1 MSGRAVYWRRR
12 ARRVSELDL
21 RRLLVIRVRIAAPP
35 FGQEADG
42 EAVGF
47 ISVRIDDRVQPSLRE
62 RREWDEVVLLHGDA
76 GLLRQL
82 ADRGGGEAA
91 SRLSRTGREAPRLI
105 IHSAR
110 EEHAAI
116 GRPPQGDHRSG
127 HQDEL
132 AADPLSQLPQI

>member
-1 MSGRAVYWRRR
+1 MG
-12 ARRVSELDL
+12 
-21 RRLLVIRVRIAAPP
+21 IAAPP

-47 ISVRIDDRVQPSLRE
+47 VSVRIDDRVQPSLRE

-91 SRLSRTGREAPRLI
+91 PRLSRPSGEAPRSI
-105 IHSAR
+105 ISSAR
-110 EEHAAI
+110 EEHQAI
-116 GRPPQGDHRSG
+116 GRAPQGDHRPR
-127 HQDEL
+127 HQDQL
-132 AADPLSQLPQI
+132 AADPLSQLPKV